1 MKQLLRIST
10 KGVILFLLTCSQ
22 LLTAQQ
28 VPDPKIYDAVQWRLI
43 GPFRGGRA
51 DGVTGVKGS
60 DHSYYFASTGGGIW
74 KTVDSGKT
82 WKSVSDGFFGGSMG
96 AVAVAESD
104 TSVVYAGGGEK
115 TVRGN
120 VSFGYGVWK
129 SSDAG
134 KTWARAGLDKS
145 RFISRLRIHPTN
157 PDVVYAAVLGDI
169 FKPDATRGVFKS
181 IDGGKNWEKVLFVS
195 DVAGAVDLILDP
207 KIRKLFMPLPGKSSE
222 LLTVWK
228 VADRDQKCLSLLMEA
243 KLGMSSLPK
252 KLSRR
257 VLWALWELPFHR

>member
-1 MKQLLRIST
+1 MKTYLRMGWLGFFLT
-10 KGVILFLLTCSQ
+10 LLLTSANLQ
-22 LLTAQQ
+22 AQEI
-28 VPDPKIYDAVQWRLI
+28 PDPKIYDAVQWRLV

-60 DHSYYFASTGGGIW
+60 GHSYYFASTGGGIW
-74 KTVDSGKT
+74 KTVDSGRT

-96 AVAVAESD
+96 AVAVSESD
-104 TSVVYAGGGEK
+104 TAVVYAGGGEK

-129 SSDAG
+129 SKDAG
-134 KTWARAGLDKS
+134 KTWVRAGLDKS

-181 IDGGKNWEKVLFVS
+181 VDGGKTWEKVLFVS
-195 DVAGAVDLILDP
+195 DVAGAVDLVLDP
-207 KIRKLFMPLPGKSSE
+207 KKS
-222 LLTVWK
+222 
-228 VADRDQKCLSLLMEA
+228 
-243 KLGMSSLPK
+243 
-252 KLSRR
+252 
-257 VLWALWELPFHR
+257 